1 MDEMLK
7 KIADM
12 SNENQVKVFRSL
24 EKKVGKEITDML
36 RERVFFIKLFT
47 DNQFYKS
54 VVETMGAKL
63 YEELS

>member
-12 SNENQVKVFRSL
+12 SNESQVKVFRSL